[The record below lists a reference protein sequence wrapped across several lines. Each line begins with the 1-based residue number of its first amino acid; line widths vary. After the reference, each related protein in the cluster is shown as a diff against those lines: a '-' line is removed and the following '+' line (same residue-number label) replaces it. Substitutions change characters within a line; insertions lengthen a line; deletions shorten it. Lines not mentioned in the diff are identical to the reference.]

1 VEEGNP
7 TLVSLAVGF
16 DRNEE
21 GKRLAWGVDRT
32 YRVIITLISVVV
44 TVDERETP
52 PPSQSQ

>member
-1 VEEGNP
+1 MEEGNP